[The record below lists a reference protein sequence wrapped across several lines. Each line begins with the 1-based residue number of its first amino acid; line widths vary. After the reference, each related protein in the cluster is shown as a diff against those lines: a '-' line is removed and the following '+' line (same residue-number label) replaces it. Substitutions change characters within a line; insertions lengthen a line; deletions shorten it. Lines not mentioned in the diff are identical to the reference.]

1 MQSNLL
7 RSGYRRCTI
16 PNSLFVLDEVM
27 PSITERK
34 EFIRPT
40 QLIVE
45 LDRIAENYRLIS
57 EHCQSKVM
65 AVLKANA
72 YGHGIIETAKRLEA
86 EGADYF
92 GVAVL
97 EEGIL
102 LREEGIK
109 APILVFGGIL
119 FEQVDEFIENELTI
133 TASSIE
139 KLLAIEATAQNMK
152 RRAKVHLKIDT
163 GMGRIGVQPRSAK
176 AFFEAALSCDW
187 IDVEGVYSH
196 FASADAVDLIYTQKQ
211 WNRFQKVLECADNLG
226 LEFQLRHICNSGG
239 ILQVPEG
246 YLDMVR
252 AGILLY
258 GVHPVAGLER
268 RIAVQPALTWK
279 TRVVFFKVIE
289 PEQAISYGSNWQAD
303 QLSRIVTLPV
313 GYGDGY
319 HRIMSHKAEVLI
331 RGCRYPVVGNICMD
345 QIMVNI
351 GWETAYN
358 GDEVVLLGRQGD
370 RSISVEELAL
380 WAQTIPYEILTSI
393 NQRVSRVYQ

>member
-1 MQSNLL
+1 
-7 RSGYRRCTI
+7 
-16 PNSLFVLDEVM
+16 M

-34 EFIRPT
+34 ELIRPT

-57 EHCQSKVM
+57 EYCQSKVM

-72 YGHGIIETAKRLEA
+72 YGHGIIETAKCLEA

-97 EEGIL
+97 EEGVL
-102 LREEGIK
+102 LREEGITT
-109 APILVFGGIL
+109 PILVFGGIL

-133 TASSIE
+133 TASSID
-139 KLLAIEATAQNMK
+139 KLLAIEATAQKMQRK
-152 RRAKVHLKIDT
+152 AKVHLKIDT

-176 AFFEAALSCDW
+176 VFFEAALSCEW
-187 IDVEGVYSH
+187 IEIEGIYSH
-196 FASADAVDLIYTQKQ
+196 FANADSTDLVYSKKQ
-211 WNRFQKVLECADNLG
+211 WSRFQEVLETAEKIG

-239 ILQVPEG
+239 ILQIPEG

-258 GVHPVAGLER
+258 GVYPSLGLER

-289 PEQAISYGSNWQAD
+289 PEQAISYGSNWEAD
-303 QLSRIVTLPV
+303 QLARIVTLPV

-319 HRIMSHKAEVLI
+319 HRIMTHKAEVLI
-331 RGCRYPVVGNICMD
+331 RGRRYPVVGNICMD
-345 QIMVNI
+345 QVMVNI

-358 GDEVVLLGRQGD
+358 GDEVVLLGRQGE
-370 RSISVEELAL
+370 RTISVEELAT
-380 WAQTIPYEILTSI
+380 WAQTIPYEILTSV